1 MQFAENQKMV
11 LVFNK
16 FTGAYIGM
24 TSGIDHERNEVNF
37 KYKVLAFDPDT
48 HIWEGDYDTGS
59 LVMIQNASVVIS
71 ETELDADCQD
81 KIFREYKY
89 YHQLNVVYGVLDK
102 LLQAASLSDGDYE
115 AMKTYISS
123 IVANNERYK
132 EAYAAQ
138 EGYSY
143 LDKQAERDLLNAQLE
158 GGLHE
163 IMGRDMHA
171 GVPQ

>member
-132 EAYAAQ
+132 AAYAAQ

-163 IMGRDMHA
+163 LMGRDMHA

>member
-1 MQFAENQKMV
+1 MQFSENQKMV

-24 TSGIDHERNEVNF
+24 TSGIGHERNEVNF
-37 KYKVLAFDPDT
+37 KYREVELDPAT
-48 HIWEGDYDTGS
+48 QIWEGDYDSGS
-59 LVMIQNASVVIS
+59 VVMSQNATVVIS

-89 YHQLNVVYGVLDK
+89 YHQLNVIYGVLDK
-102 LLQAASLSDGDYE
+102 LLQAASLSDSDYE
-115 AMKTYISS
+115 VMKTYIAS

-138 EGYSY
+138 EGYTY

-163 IMGRDMHA
+163 IMGRDMHP

>member
-1 MQFAENQKMV
+1 MMKMV

-16 FTGAYIGM
+16 FTGSYIGM
-24 TSGIDHERNEVNF
+24 TSGIDYERNEVNF
-37 KYKVLAFDPDT
+37 KYKVREFEPDT
-48 HIWEGDYDTGS
+48 HVWEGDYDNGS
-59 LVMIQNASVVIS
+59 LVMIQNAAVVIS

-81 KIFREYKY
+81 KVFREYKY

-102 LLQAASLSDGDYE
+102 LLAAANVSDAEYQD
-115 AMKTYISS
+115 MKTYIGA

-132 EAYAAQ
+132 AAYAAQ
-138 EGYSY
+138 EGYDY
-143 LDKQAERDLLNAQLE
+143 LDKQAERELLNAQLE

-163 IMGRDMHA
+163 IMGRNMHA